1 MSLSL
6 VSLNIE
12 RSKHLGVILPFLK
25 SLNPD
30 ILCLQELMEYD
41 VPVVETELEMGYSYT
56 PLTEHEAEGNA
67 GRMGIGIFS
76 RLPISERTVHY
87 YRGGAEHVPT
97 HISMEGKVTEEEKG
111 RSVSGA
117 VALAT
122 IMKND
127 EPFRV
132 ATVHFTW
139 TANGNASDLQRAD
152 MRSLLRILDEKEKDF
167 VLCGD
172 FNAPRGGEIFS
183 MLTKHYKDNVPLHY
197 TTSIDHLL
205 HRAGPLQLMVDGLF
219 STPGYA
225 VGEVTLRSGLSDH
238 CALMAV
244 ISKL

>member
-30 ILCLQELMEYD
+30 VVCLQELMEYD
-41 VPVVETELEMGYSYT
+41 VPVFETELEMGYSYT

-67 GRMGIGIFS
+67 GHMGIGIFS
-76 RLPISERTVHY
+76 RLPISERTAHY
-87 YRGGAEHVPT
+87 YRGDAEHVPA

-122 IMKND
+122 IMKDD

-152 MRSLLRILDEKEKDF
+152 MRSLLRILEEKEKDF

-172 FNAPRGGEIFS
+172 FNAPRGGEIFF
-183 MLTKHYKDNVPLHY
+183 MLAKHYKDNVPPHY

-219 STPGYA
+219 STPGYV
-225 VGEVTLRSGLSDH
+225 VGEVTLRSDLSDH